1 MRGRLQVDVVGSDD
15 EPRIMS
21 LNASA
26 VMRATLRVDP
36 ELEGEVDQERLGFGI
51 LPGEVVPYNWMPATV
66 ARTPLFPNATPG
78 RGRRVLAEVA
88 LPAGRYRIQPLTG
101 NQAAYVSSMRFNGR
115 EIVDGAFDMGIQD
128 GVLEVTFS
136 GPGGT
141 IRGVAQDAS
150 GNRIANRQVV
160 LLPAAAGSSLTEPR
174 VIPTDNGGSFE
185 FSRIPPGTYSI
196 VAVENMQEN
205 AYLDSEFVRRH
216 AAELVSIRIENGAVN
231 TVQLDVVGV
240 TP

>member
-1 MRGRLQVDVVGSDD
+1 
-15 EPRIMS
+15 
-21 LNASA
+21 
-26 VMRATLRVDP
+26 
-36 ELEGEVDQERLGFGI
+36 
-51 LPGEVVPYNWMPATV
+51 
-66 ARTPLFPNATPG
+66 
-78 RGRRVLAEVA
+78 
-88 LPAGRYRIQPLTG
+88 
-101 NQAAYVSSMRFNGR
+101 
-115 EIVDGAFDMGIQD
+115 MGIQD

>member
-1 MRGRLQVDVVGSDD
+1 
-15 EPRIMS
+15 
-21 LNASA
+21 
-26 VMRATLRVDP
+26 
-36 ELEGEVDQERLGFGI
+36 
-51 LPGEVVPYNWMPATV
+51 
-66 ARTPLFPNATPG
+66 
-78 RGRRVLAEVA
+78 
-88 LPAGRYRIQPLTG
+88 
-101 NQAAYVSSMRFNGR
+101 MRFNGR

-150 GNRIANRQVV
+150 GNRIANPQVV